1 MACSIVHE
9 GQPGDDKIILAN
21 IDEENYSQEEL
32 SNDPF

>member
-9 GQPGDDKIILAN
+9 GQPGDDKIILLN
-21 IDEENYSQEEL
+21 IDKDNYPKEEL

>member
-21 IDEENYSQEEL
+21 IDHDNYTQEEL